1 VESRVFTEDKRLRRK
16 KLRSQLSEQ
25 FGLQINFGRSHT
37 GTAAVTSR
45 LKIVGTTV
53 LAQSLMRSEERV

>member
-16 KLRSQLSEQ
+16 RLRSQLSEQ

-37 GTAAVTSR
+37 GMAAVTSR
-45 LKIVGTTV
+45 LMIAATIVPALFPMSSV
-53 LAQSLMRSEERV
+53 QRV

>member
-1 VESRVFTEDKRLRRK
+1 VASRVFTEDERLRRK
-16 KLRSQLSEQ
+16 KRRSQLSEQ

-45 LKIVGTTV
+45 LRIAVTIV
-53 LAQSLMRSEERV
+53 LALFPMCSVPRV